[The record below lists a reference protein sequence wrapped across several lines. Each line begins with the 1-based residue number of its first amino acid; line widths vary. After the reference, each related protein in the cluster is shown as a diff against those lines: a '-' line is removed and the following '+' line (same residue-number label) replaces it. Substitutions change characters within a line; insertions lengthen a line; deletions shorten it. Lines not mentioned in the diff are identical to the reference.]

1 MPTRLH
7 LSLLTLI
14 LLLLTLA
21 ACGGAAAPS
30 ETATPAP
37 TNTAIIPTF
46 SFTQPTAPPSVATA
60 AATVTVGVAAVD
72 TQAIE
77 RGRGRYEAL
86 DCASC
91 HGDVGEGIDGEKS
104 LLAYA
109 ATEAEF
115 ISFMRS
121 GGELGTDHQ
130 YSTNRLSESGGR
142 NLYLYLMSLQGGS

>member
-1 MPTRLH
+1 MHIRLY

-60 AATVTVGVAAVD
+60 AATVTVGAVAAD
-72 TQAIE
+72 TEAIE

-86 DCASC
+86 ACAEC
-91 HGDVGEGIDGEKS
+91 HGPAGEGVEGEAA

-142 NLYLYLMSLQGGS
+142 NLYVYLMSLQGGS